1 MRYCDVSIAAEVA
14 RLDECAICGAP
25 TCCMPGPRNHQG
37 RPAPINGYE
46 LGYLIE
52 QADRSMVI
60 CFVCL
65 AQVLHAA

>member
-1 MRYCDVSIAAEVA
+1 MSIGAEVA
-14 RLDECAICGAP
+14 LLKVCTICGAP
-25 TCCMPGPRNHQG
+25 TCCMPGPRNQQG

-52 QADRSMVI
+52 QADRAIVI
-60 CFVCL
+60 CSVCL

>member
-1 MRYCDVSIAAEVA
+1 MNIGAEVA
-14 RLDECAICGAP
+14 LLEVCTICGAP
-25 TCCMPGPRNHQG
+25 TCCMPGPRNQQG

-52 QADRSMVI
+52 QADRAIVI
-60 CFVCL
+60 CSVCL

>member
-1 MRYCDVSIAAEVA
+1 MAIGAEVA
-14 RLDECAICGAP
+14 LLETCTICGAP
-25 TCCMPGPRNHQG
+25 TCCMPGPRNQQG

-52 QADRSMVI
+52 QADRSLVI
-60 CFVCL
+60 CSVCL